1 MRNTYIYMWC
11 IFDRVCV
18 YVDDMYI
25 YIYVCIHYIG
35 IYSFIYTS

>member
-1 MRNTYIYMWC
+1 MWC

-25 YIYVCIHYIG
+25 YVCIHYIG

>member
-1 MRNTYIYMWC
+1 MWC

-25 YIYVCIHYIG
+25 YMYVYTTSVYIVLYIHHNM
-35 IYSFIYTS
+35 TP